1 MKYKEGTIM
10 KRFILFFAA
19 LAAVSVSCNKENP
32 ELNNTAQAGAEV
44 KIYATAPGVKLPA
57 TPNQVSP
64 KSVLGADGFSVLW
77 EDGDQVKMCAA
88 PKKSQYS
95 SATEQATSVF
105 TTSLSGESGAAF
117 FSGTNVYTDRYQQNT
132 IFIYPASVEYSA
144 TRSGS
149 NVSESIMF
157 NLPAEQVAGVNGNI
171 RGGYNLSSAF
181 VNGTSFN
188 NGGIPQVTFKNS
200 CALIRFVLSSHTA
213 SDIKSVTVS
222 SSAPLAGYASLY
234 KSEIKDDRFYVVGF
248 DLNFSSSL
256 DNNTSVTLTNGGKAF
271 EQGVEYNIVVWP
283 GTHSNLTFTFE
294 NSAGLKCV
302 KNVGRSVT
310 LAKSEID
317 RFSFTSAFEFK
328 DVATLEIS
336 KESLS
341 AGKDMTSL
349 TFTLSSNV
357 DWSVSSDQSWVS
369 VTPSSGCA
377 VSNSTITVSVQAN
390 PTYEYRS
397 AVLQVRAGD
406 LVKNITVTQEAA
418 LRPTYKISGSKLTY
432 ASELV
437 DGLYVIAN
445 KYRSSMF
452 WTESGGKLS
461 MSSHSVNDT
470 FGQEHVFE
478 YVSNASKIDNSI
490 DNYKSWS
497 AGAWK
502 SLSTGKYLDEN
513 FNLNAELSNALY
525 LVSANNWGGNGGGEL
540 DGYDVYHSKT
550 TSSAKYTLWYNG
562 SEFRFGDMNLYYNS
576 TGGVGNRKYY
586 VYKVVRQ

>member
-1 MKYKEGTIM
+1 MRKV
-10 KRFILFFAA
+10 ILFFAA
-19 LAAVSVSCNKENP
+19 IAAVSVSCNKENLK
-32 ELNNTAQAGAEV
+32 LNNAAEAGAEV
-44 KIYATAPGVKLPA
+44 KIYATAPGVELPVA
-57 TPNQVSP
+57 QNQVSP

-77 EDGDQVKMCAA
+77 EDGDQVKMCVA
-88 PKKSQYS
+88 PRKSQYS
-95 SATEQATSVF
+95 SATGHATSIF
-105 TTSLSGESGAAF
+105 TTGLSENSENAMF
-117 FSGTNVYTDRYQQNT
+117 TGTNVYTSYYQQNA
-132 IFIYPASVEYSA
+132 IFIYPTSVEYTAS
-144 TRSGS
+144 RSGS
-149 NVSESIMF
+149 NVSESIKF
-157 NLPAEQVAGVNGNI
+157 NLPDAQVAGENGNI
-171 RGGYNLSSAF
+171 RSGYNLSSAY
-181 VNGTSFN
+181 VNATGFN
-188 NGGIPQVTFKNS
+188 NNGMPNTTFKNS
-200 CALIRFVLSSHTA
+200 CALIRFVLSSSSAT
-213 SDIKSVTVS
+213 DVKSVTVS
-222 SSAPLAGYASLY
+222 SSAPLAGYASLS
-234 KSEIKDDRFYVVGF
+234 KSEIQDDRYNVVGL
-248 DLNFSSSL
+248 DLSFASSL
-256 DNNTSVTLTNGGKAF
+256 DNNTSVTLTNGGNAF
-271 EQGVEYNIVVWP
+271 VQGVEYNIVAWP
-283 GTHSNLTFTFE
+283 GTHSDLTFTFE
-294 NSAGLKCV
+294 NSAGQKCI
-302 KNVGRSVT
+302 KNVGKQVV
-310 LAKSEID
+310 LVDGEID
-317 RFSFTSAFEFK
+317 RFNFASAFEFK
-328 DVATLEIS
+328 DIATLEIS

-357 DWSVSSDQSWVS
+357 DWSVISDQSWVS
-369 VTPSSGCA
+369 VTPSSGGA

-478 YVSNASKIDNSI
+478 YVSNASKIDKSI
-490 DNYKSWS
+490 DNYMSWS

-550 TSSAKYTLWYNG
+550 TSSSKYTLWYNG

>member
-10 KRFILFFAA
+10 KRIILFFAA

-32 ELNNTAQAGAEV
+32 ELNNAAQAGAEV
-44 KIYATAPGVKLPA
+44 KIYATAPGVELPA

-77 EDGDQVKMCAA
+77 EDDDQVKMCAA

-222 SSAPLAGYASLY
+222 SSAPLAGYASLN
-234 KSEIKDDRFYVVGF
+234 KSDIKDDRYYVVGF
-248 DLNFSSSL
+248 DLSFASSL
-256 DNNTSVTLTNGGKAF
+256 DNNNSVTLTNGGKAF

-317 RFSFTSAFEFK
+317 RFNFTSAFEFK
-328 DVATLEIS
+328 DVATLEVN
-336 KESLS
+336 KENI
-341 AGKDMTSL
+341 SL
-349 TFTLSSNV
+349 TSSASSSSFTVSANNAWTATSNQSWLTVSPASGSASNSATVNVSASANTTSSSRTATV
-357 DWSVSSDQSWVS
+357 AIKSSDL
-369 VTPSSGCA
+369 TK
-377 VSNSTITVSVQAN
+377 T
-390 PTYEYRS
+390 
-397 AVLQVRAGD
+397 
-406 LVKNITVTQEAA
+406 ITVTQLGAA
-418 LRPTYKISGSKLTY
+418 YKVSGSAVGDAADLK
-432 ASELV
+432 
-437 DGLYVIAN
+437 DGALYVICKKN
-445 KYRSSMF
+445 SSYFM
-452 WTESGGKLS
+452 TESNGSLS
-461 MSSHSVNDT
+461 TATHSSSDT
-470 FGQEHVFE
+470 FSPKDVFE
-478 YVSNASKIDNSI
+478 YKYDSSKKQTFDVQYQSNS
-490 DNYKSWS
+490 
-497 AGAWK
+497 GGTLK
-502 SLSTGKYLDEN
+502 SLSTGGYLSSS
-513 FNLNAELSNALY
+513 FALNATLSGAQY
-525 LVSANNWGGNGGGEL
+525 LSIANRWKNTSYPYTTDAPG
-540 DGYDVYHSKT
+540 DMDVYKAGSNY
-550 TSSAKYTLWYNG
+550 SLWYTGSFAFGAKNYNG
-562 SEFRFGDMNLYYNS
+562 DVN
-576 TGGVGNRKYY
+576 NRKWVFYE
-586 VYKVVRQ
+586 VSVQ

>member
-1 MKYKEGTIM
+1 M
-10 KRFILFFAA
+10 KRIILFFAA
-19 LAAVSVSCNKENP
+19 LSAVSVSCNKENP

-57 TPNQVSP
+57 TQNQVSP

-77 EDGDQVKMCAA
+77 EDGDQIKMCAT
-88 PKKSQYS
+88 PKASQYN
-95 SATEQATSVF
+95 SATEQATSLF
-105 TTSLSGESGAAF
+105 TTSLSEASGTAM
-117 FSGTNVYTDRYQQNT
+117 FSGTNAYTDYHQQNT
-132 IFIYPASVEYSA
+132 ILIYPSSVEYSA
-144 TRSGS
+144 TRSGTT
-149 NVSESIMF
+149 VTESVKF
-157 NLPAEQVAGVNGNI
+157 NLPDEQVAGTNGNI
-171 RGGYNLSSAF
+171 RGGYNLSSTFA
-181 VNGTSFN
+181 NGYN
-188 NGGIPQVTFKNS
+188 IKNGAIPQVAFKNS
-200 CALIRFVLSSHTA
+200 CALIRLVLSAPSA

-222 SSAPLAGYASLY
+222 SSVPLAGYASLR
-234 KSEIKDDRFYVVGF
+234 KSEVKDDRYNFVGF
-248 DLNFSSSL
+248 DLSFASSL
-256 DNNTSVTLTNGGKAF
+256 DNNSSVTLTNGGKAF

-302 KNVGRSVT
+302 KNVGKQVV
-310 LAKSEID
+310 LVESEID
-317 RFSFTSAFEFK
+317 RFNFTSAFEFK
-328 DVATLEIS
+328 EVATLEVS

-357 DWSVSSDQSWVS
+357 DWSVISDQSWVS
-369 VTPSSGCA
+369 VTPSSGGA

-418 LRPTYKISGSKLTY
+418 LRPTYKIIDSKLTY
-432 ASELV
+432 ASDLV
-437 DGLYVIAN
+437 NGFYVIAN
-445 KYRSSMF
+445 KYSSSMF
-452 WTESGGKLS
+452 WTESDGKLS

-478 YVSNASKIDNSI
+478 YVSNVDKIDKSI

-540 DGYDVYHSKT
+540 DGFDVYHSKT
-550 TSSAKYTLWYNG
+550 TSSTKCTLWYNG

-576 TGGVGNRKYY
+576 SVDVGKRKYY

>member
-1 MKYKEGTIM
+1 M

-32 ELNNTAQAGAEV
+32 ELNNAAQAGAEV
-44 KIYATAPGVKLPA
+44 KIYATAPGVELPA

-105 TTSLSGESGAAF
+105 TTSLSEESGAAF

-248 DLNFSSSL
+248 DLSFASSL
-256 DNNTSVTLTNGGKAF
+256 DNNNSVTLTNGGKAF

-328 DVATLEIS
+328 DVATLDVN
-336 KESLS
+336 KENI
-341 AGKDMTSL
+341 SL
-349 TFTLSSNV
+349 TSSASSSSFTVSANNAWTATSNQSWLTVSPASGSASNSATVNVSASANTTSSSRTATV
-357 DWSVSSDQSWVS
+357 TVKSSDL
-369 VTPSSGCA
+369 TK
-377 VSNSTITVSVQAN
+377 T
-390 PTYEYRS
+390 
-397 AVLQVRAGD
+397 
-406 LVKNITVTQEAA
+406 ITVTQPAM
-418 LRPTYKISGSKLTY
+418 TYKVKGSAVQNAADLKNG
-432 ASELV
+432 
-437 DGLYVIAN
+437 GLYVICRDASN
-445 KYRSSMF
+445 YYMTV
-452 WTESGGKLS
+452 TESTSALS
-461 MSSHSVNDT
+461 MTTHYTSDTFYSVN
-470 FGQEHVFE
+470 VFE
-478 YVSNASKIDNSI
+478 YNYDGSKVQTFDSNYRSNSGGILKSVSTEKYMSYNFYMNISDKSSSSAQYLSIANRWGTDGPGVMDVYRAGMDNSMGYTTYFFFANNASFSSVNQRKWIF
-490 DNYKSWS
+490 YEV
-497 AGAWK
+497 
-502 SLSTGKYLDEN
+502 SL
-513 FNLNAELSNALY
+513 
-525 LVSANNWGGNGGGEL
+525 
-540 DGYDVYHSKT
+540 
-550 TSSAKYTLWYNG
+550 
-562 SEFRFGDMNLYYNS
+562 
-576 TGGVGNRKYY
+576 
-586 VYKVVRQ
+586 Q

>member
-1 MKYKEGTIM
+1 M

-32 ELNNTAQAGAEV
+32 ELNNAAQAGAEV
-44 KIYATAPGVKLPA
+44 KIYATAPGVELPA

-77 EDGDQVKMCAA
+77 EDDDQVKMCAA

-95 SATEQATSVF
+95 SAEEQATSVF
-105 TTSLSGESGAAF
+105 TTSLSEESGAAF

-222 SSAPLAGYASLY
+222 SSAPLAGYASLN
-234 KSEIKDDRFYVVGF
+234 KSDIKDDRYIVVGF
-248 DLNFSSSL
+248 DLSFASSL
-256 DNNTSVTLTNGGKAF
+256 DNNNSVTLTNGGKAF

-317 RFSFTSAFEFK
+317 RFNFTSAFEFK
-328 DVATLEIS
+328 DVATLEVN
-336 KESLS
+336 KENI
-341 AGKDMTSL
+341 SL
-349 TFTLSSNV
+349 TSSASSSSFTVSANNAWTATSNQSWLTVSPTSGSATNSATVNVSASANTTSSSRTATV
-357 DWSVSSDQSWVS
+357 TVKSSDL
-369 VTPSSGCA
+369 TK
-377 VSNSTITVSVQAN
+377 T
-390 PTYEYRS
+390 
-397 AVLQVRAGD
+397 
-406 LVKNITVTQEAA
+406 ITVTQPAM
-418 LRPTYKISGSKLTY
+418 TYKVKGSAVQNAADLKNG
-432 ASELV
+432 
-437 DGLYVIAN
+437 GLYVICRDASN
-445 KYRSSMF
+445 YYMTV
-452 WTESGGKLS
+452 TESTSALS
-461 MSSHSVNDT
+461 MTTHYTSDTFYSVN
-470 FGQEHVFE
+470 VFE
-478 YVSNASKIDNSI
+478 YNYDGSKVQTFDSNYRSNSGGILKSVSTEKYMSYNFYMNISDKSSSSAQYLSIANRWGTDGPGVMDVYRAGMDNSMGYTTYFFFANNASFSI
-490 DNYKSWS
+490 VNQRKWIFYEV
-497 AGAWK
+497 
-502 SLSTGKYLDEN
+502 SL
-513 FNLNAELSNALY
+513 
-525 LVSANNWGGNGGGEL
+525 
-540 DGYDVYHSKT
+540 
-550 TSSAKYTLWYNG
+550 
-562 SEFRFGDMNLYYNS
+562 
-576 TGGVGNRKYY
+576 
-586 VYKVVRQ
+586 Q

>member
-1 MKYKEGTIM
+1 M

-32 ELNNTAQAGAEV
+32 ELNNAAQAGAEV
-44 KIYATAPGVKLPA
+44 KIYATAPGVELPA

-77 EDGDQVKMCAA
+77 EDDDQVKMCAA

-95 SATEQATSVF
+95 SAEEQATSVF
-105 TTSLSGESGAAF
+105 TTSLSEESGAAF

-222 SSAPLAGYASLY
+222 SSAPVAGYASLN
-234 KSEIKDDRFYVVGF
+234 KSDIKDDRYIVVGF
-248 DLNFSSSL
+248 DLSFASSL
-256 DNNTSVTLTNGGKAF
+256 DNNNSVTLTNGGKAF

-317 RFSFTSAFEFK
+317 RFNFTSAFEFK
-328 DVATLEIS
+328 DVATLEVN
-336 KESLS
+336 KENI
-341 AGKDMTSL
+341 SL
-349 TFTLSSNV
+349 TSSASSSSFTVSANNAWTATSNQSWLTVSPTSGSATNSATVNVSASANTTSSSRTATV
-357 DWSVSSDQSWVS
+357 TVKSSDL
-369 VTPSSGCA
+369 TK
-377 VSNSTITVSVQAN
+377 T
-390 PTYEYRS
+390 
-397 AVLQVRAGD
+397 
-406 LVKNITVTQEAA
+406 ITVTQPAM
-418 LRPTYKISGSKLTY
+418 TYKVKGSAVQNAADLKNG
-432 ASELV
+432 
-437 DGLYVIAN
+437 GLYVICRDASN
-445 KYRSSMF
+445 YYMTV
-452 WTESGGKLS
+452 TESTSALS
-461 MSSHSVNDT
+461 MTTHYTSDTFYSVN
-470 FGQEHVFE
+470 VFE
-478 YVSNASKIDNSI
+478 YNYDGSKVQTFDSNYRSNSGGILKSVSTEKYMSYNFYMNISDKSSSSAQYLSIANRWGTDGPGVMDVYRAGMDNSMGYTTYFFFANNASFSI
-490 DNYKSWS
+490 VNQRKWIFYEV
-497 AGAWK
+497 
-502 SLSTGKYLDEN
+502 SL
-513 FNLNAELSNALY
+513 
-525 LVSANNWGGNGGGEL
+525 
-540 DGYDVYHSKT
+540 
-550 TSSAKYTLWYNG
+550 
-562 SEFRFGDMNLYYNS
+562 
-576 TGGVGNRKYY
+576 
-586 VYKVVRQ
+586 Q

>member
-77 EDGDQVKMCAA
+77 EDGDQVLCAA
-88 PKKSQYS
+88 APTAYYAGQGIV
-95 SATEQATSVF
+95 QATSVF
-105 TTSLSGESGAAF
+105 TTSLAASSGEAYF
-117 FSGTNVYTDRYQQNT
+117 TGTSPYGSKHSQYGVVFYPSTVNYT
-132 IFIYPASVEYSA
+132 ASS
-144 TRSGS
+144 
-149 NVSESIMF
+149 SESISY
-157 NLPAEQVAGVNGNI
+157 NLPSEQVAGPSGSFGRN
-171 RGGYNLSSAF
+171 YNLAGAYVNLSKLSSSSQ
-181 VNGTSFN
+181 N
-188 NGGIPQVTFKNS
+188 VTFRNV
-200 CALIRFVLSSHTA
+200 CACIRFVLPSSV
-213 SDIKSVTVS
+213 SDVKSVTVS
-222 SSAPLAGYASLY
+222 SSDAALSGNARISKETITQNYVTADYHFHYAS
-234 KSEIKDDRFYVVGF
+234 
-248 DLNFSSSL
+248 SS
-256 DNNTSVTLTNGGKAF
+256 DNVKEVTLNNGGASF
-271 EQGVEYNIVVWP
+271 VPGVEYNIVVWP
-283 GTHSNLTFTFE
+283 GTHSNLTFTFT
-294 NSAGLKCV
+294 NAAGLKCV
-302 KNVGRSVT
+302 KNVGKQVV
-310 LAKSEID
+310 LVESEVD
-317 RFSFTSAFEFK
+317 RFNFTSAFEFK
-328 DVATLEIS
+328 DIATLEIS

-478 YVSNASKIDNSI
+478 YVSNASKIDKSI

-550 TSSAKYTLWYNG
+550 TSSSKYTLWYNG
-562 SEFRFGDMNLYYNS
+562 SEFRFGDMNLYYSS